1 MSDPTYRDPRAD
13 GEAGGAIDHDAA
25 VARANEGL
33 AEAEAAADA
42 STRPPHDDE
51 PDASLA
57 EAPDAVDDPANR
69 DDTDS
74 AERSDGLSEADA
86 ALYEQAMA
94 EAAFGD
100 PDPDDATRA
109 YAAPEDATRAYVAS
123 DAETRVYEPARVEPA
138 PVVDAPTQVIPPVA
152 ASRQPV
158 FVQAPDPPR
167 PKGNRGAAG
176 AIGLLAAI
184 VFGILYLGVS
194 LGLDFFTGDVTADAI
209 VPEALSAL
217 TSWWLWVPVGVFF
230 IAFWLLG
237 AIVNRGRWGLW
248 VHLGLLVG
256 LLAYGGHIFGQ
267 LVQASFWTITVGEG
281 MQIVGDQLLAPLAIA
296 AFVIGREV
304 TIWFG
309 AWVAARGR
317 RVSERNHEAQREYE
331 RTLEAGPRIQQG

>member
-13 GEAGGAIDHDAA
+13 GETGGAIDHDAA
-25 VARANEGL
+25 VARANQGL

-42 STRPPHDDE
+42 STRPSHDD
-51 PDASLA
+51 DAAASSH
-57 EAPDAVDDPANR
+57 EVSDAVHGSADR
-69 DDTDS
+69 DDTGPGT
-74 AERSDGLSEADA
+74 RSDGLSEADA

-94 EAAFGD
+94 EAAFDD
-100 PDPDDATRA
+100 PEPDAATRA
-109 YAAPEDATRAYVAS
+109 YTAS
-123 DAETRVYEPARVEPA
+123 DAETRVYEPARVEP
-138 PVVDAPTQVIPPVA
+138 PMVVDAPTQVIPPVA

-167 PKGNRGAAG
+167 PRGNRGAAG

-184 VFGILYLGVS
+184 VFGILYLGVAIG
-194 LGLDFFTGDVTADAI
+194 LGFFAGDVSADAL

-230 IAFWLLG
+230 VAFWLLG

-256 LLAYGGHIFGQ
+256 LLAYGGHILGQ

-281 MQIVGDQLLAPLAIA
+281 MQIVGEQLLTPLAIA